1 MLKSTTHPRSIE
13 EKLRQILH
21 VEKYGD
27 FRKSEESDILQT
39 SSLFLFSNSKK
50 SYKTTRHPSS
60 LAVMRVQTKSLKKIA
75 SGTNQGAIDNRIE
88 QAMDL
93 VKSHLMNAVRSEVEE
108 LKERIVKLEDV
119 ISHLQTENDFL
130 KANVSQEVLTQLP
143 PPTSSHHQILQQG
156 PQVPQ
161 SISGH
166 TPGNN
171 PQGGLSPT
179 SSPLVVTTQH
189 QQQL

>member
-1 MLKSTTHPRSIE
+1 MLLIE
-13 EKLRQILH
+13 ENASSK
-21 VEKYGD
+21 GGSG
-27 FRKSEESDILQT
+27 KSPDVVTYSQYVHGSIF
-39 SSLFLFSNSKK
+39 SVPNWKGNRFLFSNDYDSLTISIYGFLK
-50 SYKTTRHPSS
+50 SF
-60 LAVMRVQTKSLKKIA
+60 LGA